1 MDQESGVRLDKWLWA
16 ARLFKTRALASA
28 AAAGG
33 KVRVNG
39 APAKPAKTLRVGDR
53 VDVRLGPYELR
64 LTVRAL
70 VERRVSADR
79 ARTCYEEDPA
89 GRRAREALAAQ
100 VRLAAPLTYRGKGRP
115 TKKARR
121 DLERWRDRA

>member
-1 MDQESGVRLDKWLWA
+1 MAPEPDVRLDRWLWA

-39 APAKPAKTLRVGDR
+39 TPAKPAKAVRVGDR
-53 VDVRLGPYELR
+53 LDVRHGPYLLR
-64 LTVRAL
+64 LTVRTL

-89 GRRAREALAAQ
+89 GKRAREALVAQ
-100 VRLAAPLTYRGKGRP
+100 VRLAAPPTYRGKGRP
-115 TKKARR
+115 TKKTRR
-121 DLERWRDRA
+121 DLERWQDRA